1 MLGSNFLFV
10 SILEGYGVFL
20 EKGYLFLENKI
31 FNRKKK

>member
-1 MLGSNFLFV
+1 MLDSNFLFV

-20 EKGYLFLENKI
+20 EKSHLFLEIKI